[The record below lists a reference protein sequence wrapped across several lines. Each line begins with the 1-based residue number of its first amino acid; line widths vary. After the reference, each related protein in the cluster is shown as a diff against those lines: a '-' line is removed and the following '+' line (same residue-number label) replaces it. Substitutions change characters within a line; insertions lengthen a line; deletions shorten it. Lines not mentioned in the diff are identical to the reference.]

1 VLGWDSGVNNRA
13 LTVTTMAAQSL
24 CELALVLPPELAPT
38 LFQMTK
44 ILSDDEWREATLP
57 HLSAITR
64 EYWSLRFPKLSP
76 DAITP
81 VTNLIDRLRSSANV
95 AALFGSSRSTYDVRH
110 AMDQGLVVLAC
121 PAGTGD
127 KDKLISNFFIYDL
140 LQAALSRRDLAP
152 EDRRPFH
159 VFVDEM
165 QAIDGAARGN
175 LAALLE
181 QCGKYGI
188 RLHAMAQQP
197 NRLTKMTL
205 DALLTNRSHLSSTT
219 VGAESARLLS
229 AEWARRVAP
238 ETLTQMAKY
247 NFIGSFTLGGAV
259 SPPFAFKGFELSE
272 IWGDVAHPEAV
283 AALDRQ
289 IDITT
294 GRRPVAER
302 LMELETLDRRILA
315 FLQGRT
321 TRPAPG
327 PGPDGDD
334 GAGRRSLRLLGR

>member
-1 VLGWDSGVNNRA
+1 
-13 LTVTTMAAQSL
+13 
-24 CELALVLPPELAPT
+24 
-38 LFQMTK
+38 
-44 ILSDDEWREATLP
+44 
-57 HLSAITR
+57 
-64 EYWSLRFPKLSP
+64 
-76 DAITP
+76 
-81 VTNLIDRLRSSANV
+81 
-95 AALFGSSRSTYDVRH
+95 
-110 AMDQGLVVLAC
+110 
-121 PAGTGD
+121 
-127 KDKLISNFFIYDL
+127 
-140 LQAALSRRDLAP
+140 
-152 EDRRPFH
+152 
-159 VFVDEM
+159 
-165 QAIDGAARGN
+165 
-175 LAALLE
+175 LLE

-247 NFIGSFTLGGAV
+247 NFIGSFTVGGAV

-283 AALDRQ
+283 AALDQRT
-289 IDITT
+289 DITT
-294 GRRPVAER
+294 GRRPVTER

-321 TRPAPG
+321 TRPASG